1 MLQGSMVA
9 LVTPMNTDGQT
20 DFAALSK
27 LVDYHVEHKT
37 DAIVAV
43 GTTGESATLNIDE
56 HCQVVDAV
64 VKQVAGKIPVIAGT
78 GANSTAEAIE
88 LSKRAKALGVSA
100 GLSVTPYYNKPTQ
113 AGLMAHYQAI
123 VDAVD
128 LPQILYNVPGRTACD
143 LLPETVGELA
153 KLDNIVG
160 LKDATGDLTRV
171 RKHQSLCPVNFGLYS
186 GDDASSLEFLF
197 LGGHGVISVT
207 ANVAPAAMHD
217 LCVSAMNLDKA
228 AAVAIDARLQGLHKD
243 LFIEANPTPVKW
255 AVERMGLMSEGIRL
269 PLLPLTTAG
278 QARVE
283 AAMIQAGVIDG

>member
-9 LVTPMNTDGQT
+9 LVTPMDTKGQV
-20 DFAALSK
+20 DYAALSK

-56 HCQVVDAV
+56 HCQVVEAV
-64 VKQVAGKIPVIAGT
+64 VKQVAGRIPVIAGT
-78 GANSTAEAIE
+78 GANATDEAIE
-88 LSKRAKALGVSA
+88 LSLRCQAIGVSA

-113 AGLMAHYQAI
+113 AGLIAHYKAI
-123 VDAVD
+123 AAAVD
-128 LPQILYNVPGRTACD
+128 LPQILYNVPSRTACD
-143 LLPETVGELA
+143 LLPETVA
-153 KLDNIVG
+153 KLARVDNIIG
-160 LKDATGDLTRV
+160 LKDATGDLSRV
-171 RKHQSLCPVNFGLYS
+171 RKHQQSCPPCFALYS

-207 ANVAPAAMHD
+207 ANIAPTAMHD

-243 LFIEANPTPVKW
+243 LSIEANPTPVKW
-255 AVERMGLMSEGIRL
+255 AVERMGLIAEGIRL
-269 PLLPLTTAG
+269 PLLPLTEAN
-278 QARVE
+278 QAPVE
-283 AAMIQAGVIDG
+283 QAMIQAGVI